1 MHIAAKP
8 LTSTYN
14 QHNNSRLYSKGEAP
28 TLRQAYSYN
37 KDNSTLDK
45 SWPVNLTLSLINKH
59 EPFANKA

>member
-1 MHIAAKP
+1 MINLTFSRRETGFVHIAVKQF
-8 LTSTYN
+8 TSTYN

-45 SWPVNLTLSLINKH
+45 T
-59 EPFANKA
+59 